1 MDAIVVGTDGSEG
14 GMSAVV
20 KAGRLAAATGGR
32 VVVVSAYGNPA
43 GAAVMAPEAAAMAGV
58 EHGEDRAVAALERAA
73 ACLEAEGVPHETRA
87 VASAPAEALC
97 EIAKLEQASTIVVG
111 SRGMRGARRL
121 LGSVPNA
128 VTHRSPCDVLVV
140 RTD

>member
-1 MDAIVVGTDGSEG
+1 MTAIVVGTDGSEG
-14 GMSAVV
+14 GMAAVV

-32 VVVVSAYGNPA
+32 VVVVSAYGASPGVVA
-43 GAAVMAPEAAAMAGV
+43 MAPEAAIGMT
-58 EHGEDRAVAALERAA
+58 HGQDRATEVLRRAA
-73 ACLEAEGVPHETRA
+73 QTLDGEGVAHDTRA
-87 VASAPAEALC
+87 VMGGAAEALC
-97 EIAKLEQASTIVVG
+97 EVAAIENADTIVVG

-128 VTHRSPCDVLVV
+128 VSHKAPCSVYIV

>member
-1 MDAIVVGTDGSEG
+1 MTAIVVGTDGSEG
-14 GMSAVV
+14 GMAAVV

-32 VVVVSAYGNPA
+32 VVVVSAYATMPPMTA
-43 GAAVMAPEAAAMAGV
+43 MAPEAAVAAGNGQDRATDALRRAATRLTADGV
-58 EHGEDRAVAALERAA
+58 EHD
-73 ACLEAEGVPHETRA
+73 TRA
-87 VASAPAEALC
+87 VCGGAAEALC
-97 EIAKLEQASTIVVG
+97 EVAQIENAQTIVVG
-111 SRGMRGARRL
+111 SRGMRGKRRM

>member
-1 MDAIVVGTDGSEG
+1 MTAIVVGTDGSEG
-14 GMSAVV
+14 GMAAVV

-32 VVVVSAYGNPA
+32 VVVVSAYNTAPA
-43 GAAVMAPEAAAMAGV
+43 MTAMVPEAAVSVG
-58 EHGEDRAVAALERAA
+58 HGQDRATEALRRAA
-73 ACLEAEGVPHETRA
+73 RQLDADGVAHDTRA
-87 VASAPAEALC
+87 VCGGAAEALC
-97 EIAKLEQASTIVVG
+97 EVAQIEKAHTIVVG
-111 SRGMRGARRL
+111 SRGMRGTARL

>member
-1 MDAIVVGTDGSEG
+1 MTAIVVGTDGSEG
-14 GMSAVV
+14 GMAAVV

-32 VVVVSAYGNPA
+32 VVVVSAYGQA
-43 GAAVMAPEAAAMAGV
+43 STAMAMVPEAAAYAGTGIDRAREALNRAAQQLTSAGV
-58 EHGEDRAVAALERAA
+58 EHD
-73 ACLEAEGVPHETRA
+73 TRA
-87 VASAPAEALC
+87 VQGGAAEALC
-97 EIAKLEQASTIVVG
+97 EVAELESAGTIVVG
-111 SRGMRGARRL
+111 SRGMRGAARL

>member
-1 MDAIVVGTDGSEG
+1 MTAIVVGTDGSEG
-14 GMSAVV
+14 GMAAVV

-32 VVVVSAYGNPA
+32 VVVVSAYGGAPPVTAMMPEAAMLAGHGADRATEALSLAARQLDADGVVNDTRA
-43 GAAVMAPEAAAMAGV
+43 VMGAAV
-58 EHGEDRAVAALERAA
+58 D
-73 ACLEAEGVPHETRA
+73 
-87 VASAPAEALC
+87 ALC
-97 EIAKLEQASTIVVG
+97 EVAAIENADTIVVG
-111 SRGMRGARRL
+111 SRGMRGASRL

>member
-1 MDAIVVGTDGSEG
+1 MA
-14 GMSAVV
+14 AVA

-32 VVVVSAYGNPA
+32 VVVVSAYG
-43 GAAVMAPEAAAMAGV
+43 AAQSMAAIAPEAAMAAGHGQQRATEALRRAALHLDADGV
-58 EHGEDRAVAALERAA
+58 EHD
-73 ACLEAEGVPHETRA
+73 TRA
-87 VASAPAEALC
+87 VCGAAVDALC
-97 EIAKLEQASTIVVG
+97 EVAEIEKAETIVVG
-111 SRGMRGARRL
+111 SRGMRGAGRV